1 MSLSIE
7 QEMEIATSTVAA
19 TIAVNEQM
27 LANLIANSFYEQE
40 DPTIQAGIQF
50 INLLRADL
58 SAMTL

>member
-1 MSLSIE
+1 
-7 QEMEIATSTVAA
+7 VAA